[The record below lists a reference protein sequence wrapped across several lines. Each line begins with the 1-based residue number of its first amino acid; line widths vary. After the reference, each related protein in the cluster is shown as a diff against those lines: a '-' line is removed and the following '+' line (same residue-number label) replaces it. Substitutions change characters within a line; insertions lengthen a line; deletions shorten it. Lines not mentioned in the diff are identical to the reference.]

1 MRDFIFENRT
11 KIIFGRD
18 TEKLLGPETV
28 KYGKKALLHYGGGS
42 IKKIGLYDKV
52 IDSLNASGIE
62 IIELGGVV
70 PNPRLDLVNE
80 GIRLVKE
87 NNIDI
92 IIAVGGG
99 SVIDSAKAI
108 SIGACYDGDV
118 WDFYSGKADADNA
131 LPVATVLTIPA
142 AGSESS
148 NSSVI
153 TNLDGKLKR
162 GYSSNV
168 ITPVFSILNPENT
181 YSLPPYQIACGAADI
196 LAHLMERYFVNEELV
211 DLTDRLIEG
220 AMQNIMKFAPLAIKN
235 PENYDIRAEVMW
247 VGTVAHNNLL
257 DTGRGGDW
265 ASHGIEHELSGI
277 YDIAH
282 GAGLA
287 IVFPAWLKYVKTV
300 NPFKLVQFGK
310 RVFGITDKSDDET
323 IDTAIERLEEF
334 FHSIN
339 LPTKLSDINI
349 DNTHFDEMAEKAVGK
364 NTDTTIGSY
373 VKLDFNA
380 VREIYQLSL

>member
-11 KIIFGRD
+11 KIIFGRN
-18 TEKLLGPETV
+18 TEKYVGPEAI

-42 IKKIGLYDKV
+42 IKKIGVYNKI
-52 IDSLNASGIE
+52 IDSLKTAGID
-62 IIELGGVV
+62 ITELGGVV
-70 PNPRLDLVNE
+70 PNPRLDLVYK
-80 GIRLVKE
+80 GIELVKE

-108 SIGACYDGDV
+108 AIGAYYDGDV
-118 WDFYSGKADADNA
+118 WDFFSGKADAEKA

-153 TNLDGKLKR
+153 TNSDGRLKR
-162 GYSSNV
+162 GYTNNV

-196 LAHLMERYFVNEELV
+196 LAHLMERYFVNVELV

-220 AMQNIMKFAPLAIKN
+220 AMQNIIKFAPLAIEN

-287 IVFPAWLKYVKTV
+287 IVFPAWMKYVKTL
-300 NPFKLVQFGK
+300 NPFKLVQFGQ
-310 RVFGITDKSDDET
+310 RVFGITDKSNDET
-323 IDTAIERLEEF
+323 IDIAIQKLEDF
-334 FHSIN
+334 FHSIG
-339 LPTKLSDINI
+339 LATRLSDINI
-349 DNTHFDEMAEKAVGK
+349 DDTYFDEMAEKAVSK
-364 NTDTTIGSY
+364 NKNSTIGSY
-373 VKLDFNA
+373 VKLDFDA
-380 VREIYQLSL
+380 VKEIYQLAL

>member
-11 KIIFGRD
+11 KIIFGKD
-18 TEKLLGPETV
+18 TEKLIGSEAI

-42 IKKIGLYDKV
+42 VKKIGVYDKV
-52 IDSLNASGIE
+52 LASLKASGIE
-62 IIELGGVV
+62 ITELGGVM

-80 GIRLVKE
+80 GIKLVKE
-87 NNIDI
+87 NKINI

-108 SIGACYDGDV
+108 AMGACYDGDV
-118 WDFYSGKADADNA
+118 WDFYSGKATPVNA

-162 GYSSNV
+162 GYSNNI
-168 ITPVFSILNPENT
+168 ITPVFSILNPEST
-181 YSLPPYQIACGAADI
+181 YSLPPYQIACGSADI
-196 LAHLMERYFVNEELV
+196 LAHLMERYFVNVELV

-220 AMQNIMKFAPLAIKN
+220 AMQNIMKFAPLAIEN

-287 IVFPAWLKYVKTV
+287 IIFPAWLKHVRTT

-323 IDTAIERLEEF
+323 IDIAIKKLEDF
-334 FHSIN
+334 YHSIN
-339 LPTKLSDINI
+339 LPTKLSEINI
-349 DNTHFDEMAEKAVGK
+349 DDTHFDEMAEKAVGK
-364 NTDTTIGSY
+364 NKGDTMGSY
-373 VKLDFNA
+373 VKLDFDA
-380 VREIYQLSL
+380 VKSIYQLAL

>member
-11 KIIFGRD
+11 KIIFGKD
-18 TEKLLGPETV
+18 TEKLIGSETI

-42 IKKIGLYDKV
+42 VKKIGVYDKV
-52 IDSLNASGIE
+52 VASLKASGIE
-62 IIELGGVV
+62 IIELGGVM

-80 GIRLVKE
+80 GIKLAKE
-87 NNIDI
+87 NKIDI

-108 SIGACYDGDV
+108 AMGARYDGDV
-118 WDFYSGKADADNA
+118 WDFYSGKAYAVNA

-148 NSSVI
+148 DSSVI

-162 GYSSNV
+162 GCTNNV
-168 ITPVFSILNPENT
+168 ITPVFSILNPEST

-196 LAHLMERYFVNEELV
+196 LAHLMERYFVNVELV

-235 PENYDIRAEVMW
+235 PKNYDIRAEVMW

-287 IVFPAWLKYVKTV
+287 IVFPAWMKYVRTS

-323 IDTAIERLEEF
+323 IDIAIKKLEHF
-334 FHSIN
+334 YHSIG
-339 LPTKLSDINI
+339 LPTKLSEIEI
-349 DNTHFDEMAEKAVGK
+349 DDTNFDEMAEKAVGK
-364 NTDTTIGSY
+364 NKGNTMGSY
-373 VKLDFNA
+373 VRLDFDA
-380 VREIYQLSL
+380 VKSIYQLAL

>member
-11 KIIFGRD
+11 KIIFGKD
-18 TEKLLGPETV
+18 TEKLIGSEAI

-42 IKKIGLYDKV
+42 VKKIGVYDKV
-52 IDSLNASGIE
+52 LASLKASGIE
-62 IIELGGVV
+62 ITELGGVM

-80 GIRLVKE
+80 GIKLVKE
-87 NNIDI
+87 NKIEI

-108 SIGACYDGDV
+108 AMGACYDGDV
-118 WDFYSGKADADNA
+118 WDFYSGKATPVNA

-162 GYSSNV
+162 GYSNNI
-168 ITPVFSILNPENT
+168 ITPVFSILNPEST
-181 YSLPPYQIACGAADI
+181 YSLPPYQIACGSADI
-196 LAHLMERYFVNEELV
+196 LAHLMERYFVNVELV

-220 AMQNIMKFAPLAIKN
+220 AMQNIMKFAPLAIGN
-235 PENYDIRAEVMW
+235 PENYDIRAEIMW

-287 IVFPAWLKYVKTV
+287 IIFPAWLKHVRTT

-323 IDTAIERLEEF
+323 IDIAIKKLEDF
-334 FHSIN
+334 YHSIN
-339 LPTKLSDINI
+339 LPTKLSDIDI
-349 DNTHFDEMAEKAVGK
+349 DDTHFDEMAEKAVGK
-364 NTDTTIGSY
+364 NKGDTMGSY
-373 VKLDFNA
+373 VKLDFDA
-380 VREIYQLSL
+380 VKSIYQLAL

>member
-28 KYGKKALLHYGGGS
+28 KYGRKALLHYGGGS

-52 IDSLNASGIE
+52 IDSLTASGIE

-87 NNIDI
+87 NSIDI

-153 TNLDGKLKR
+153 TNLDG
-162 GYSSNV
+162 
-168 ITPVFSILNPENT
+168 
-181 YSLPPYQIACGAADI
+181 
-196 LAHLMERYFVNEELV
+196 
-211 DLTDRLIEG
+211 
-220 AMQNIMKFAPLAIKN
+220 
-235 PENYDIRAEVMW
+235 
-247 VGTVAHNNLL
+247 
-257 DTGRGGDW
+257 
-265 ASHGIEHELSGI
+265 
-277 YDIAH
+277 
-282 GAGLA
+282 
-287 IVFPAWLKYVKTV
+287 
-300 NPFKLVQFGK
+300 
-310 RVFGITDKSDDET
+310 
-323 IDTAIERLEEF
+323 
-334 FHSIN
+334 
-339 LPTKLSDINI
+339 
-349 DNTHFDEMAEKAVGK
+349 
-364 NTDTTIGSY
+364 
-373 VKLDFNA
+373 
-380 VREIYQLSL
+380 

>member
-11 KIIFGRD
+11 KIIFGKD
-18 TEKLLGPETV
+18 TEKLIGSEAI
-28 KYGKKALLHYGGGS
+28 KYGEKALLHYGGGS
-42 IKKIGLYDKV
+42 VKKIGVYNKV
-52 IDSLNASGIE
+52 ISSLKASGIE
-62 IIELGGVV
+62 IIELGGVM

-80 GIRLVKE
+80 GIKLVKE
-87 NNIDI
+87 NKIDI

-108 SIGACYDGDV
+108 AMGACYDGDV
-118 WDFYSGKADADNA
+118 WDFYSGKATPVNA

-162 GYSSNV
+162 GYSNNI
-168 ITPVFSILNPENT
+168 ITPVFSILNPEST
-181 YSLPPYQIACGAADI
+181 YSLPPYQIACGSADI
-196 LAHLMERYFVNEELV
+196 LAHLMERYFVNVELV

-220 AMQNIMKFAPLAIKN
+220 AMQNIMKFAPLAIEN
-235 PENYDIRAEVMW
+235 PENYDIRAEIMW

-287 IVFPAWLKYVKTV
+287 IIFPAWLKYVRTI

-310 RVFGITDKSDDET
+310 RVFGITNKSDDET
-323 IDTAIERLEEF
+323 IDIAIKSLEDF
-334 FHSIN
+334 YHSVN
-339 LPTKLSDINI
+339 LPTKLSDIDI
-349 DNTHFDEMAEKAVGK
+349 DDTHFDEMAEKAVGK
-364 NTDTTIGSY
+364 NKGDTMGSY

-380 VREIYQLSL
+380 VKKIYQLAL